1 MEERKIEALW
11 EYADLRQFR
20 CSGPVV
26 WNPSL
31 LRFSWDWSLSMR
43 PRAEGHCDSFLISEK
58 ELPC

>member
-1 MEERKIEALW
+1 MKERKIEALW

-20 CSGPVV
+20 YSGPVV

-31 LRFSWDWSLSMR
+31 LRFSLDWCLS
-43 PRAEGHCDSFLISEK
+43 HSFLISEK